1 MVSPGMLARAMTR
14 YYATPAGATYIRGI
28 STGVAWNPRE
38 GEEFIQQLPPTLEP
52 GDGDVPK
59 PAQRFPHAAFDVVAL
74 ASSAGGIAAIG
85 YILENLPAGFPAAS
99 VVGQHPGPRHPSL
112 MAAILP
118 PRTPLQDV
126 HA

>member
-38 GEEFIQQLPPTLEP
+38 GEELIQQLPPTLEP

-59 PAQRFPHAAFDVVAL
+59 PAQRFPHPAFDVVAL

-85 YILENLPAGFPAAS
+85 DLLEDRRAGVPAAI
-99 VVGQHPGPRHPSL
+99 VG
-112 MAAILP
+112 
-118 PRTPLQDV
+118 V
-126 HA
+126 HAQDPRPHSPVADILRRV